1 VTDIKGCRL
10 VKEFIVKN
18 LNECV
23 EFIIENNSKEQS
35 IEFLLEELGDLIVA
49 IQHSKRK
56 NESNIKKEISHLLL
70 MLNVVRAQE
79 YIPIEELLSYANEV
93 CKEMAKKRN
102 LEF

>member
-1 VTDIKGCRL
+1 M
-10 VKEFIVKN
+10 KN